1 MQQTNHVPEDDT
13 LIKGLTG
20 MNNLIQIDQMKTKQ
34 RTPSFFPNTVSSQKS
49 RKHSIEMHFRR
60 QIKANDYTA
69 RRLQINGVDHEV
81 RCYGKQI
88 L

>member
-1 MQQTNHVPEDDT
+1 MQQTSTVPEDDT
-13 LIKGLTG
+13 LIKGLIG
-20 MNNLIQIDQMKTKQ
+20 MNNIIQIDQTKSKQ
-34 RTPSFFPNTVSSQKS
+34 RTPSFFPNAAPSQKN

-81 RCYGKQI
+81 RCYGKQ
-88 L
+88 LL